1 MAIFS
6 IGAESFQLNRQ
17 TQLWL
22 TLEVVVGQAHRLPN
36 CRAGGRRSAWPTIL
50 EIKIASMSTRDNSQ
64 AKTLR
69 MVLCGDV
76 MTGRGIDQAL
86 PYPADPILY
95 EPYVRDAREYVDLAE
110 KAHGVF
116 QRPVTFDYIWGVA
129 LEELERARVDLRIVN
144 LETAITSAETHWPGK
159 GIHYRMHPLNIGCL
173 VAAGINACALAN
185 NHVLDWG
192 YVGLSET
199 VQTLHA
205 AGIAHSGGGA
215 NADLAAAPAVLDV
228 AGKGRVLLFSF
239 GSTGSGIPREWSA
252 TASSPGVNLLDDLS
266 EATAARIANQMRK
279 LQQPGDLLVA
289 SIHWGGN
296 WGYDIPPEQIEFA
309 HRLVEK
315 GVGVV
320 HGHSSHHVKA
330 IEVFKSRLI
339 LYGCGDFLTDY
350 EGISGYEA
358 LRSDLGLMYLVE
370 LDSQSSGL
378 RSVRLVPTQMRRFR
392 LDRASTADARWLCDL
407 LNTLGKQ
414 FGTSA
419 PLKKDNSMML
429 EWREE

>member
-1 MAIFS
+1 M
-6 IGAESFQLNRQ
+6 
-17 TQLWL
+17 
-22 TLEVVVGQAHRLPN
+22 
-36 CRAGGRRSAWPTIL
+36 
-50 EIKIASMSTRDNSQ
+50 NSQ
-64 AKTLR
+64 PRSLR
-69 MVLCGDV
+69 VFLCGDV

-86 PYPADPILY
+86 PHPVDPILY
-95 EPYVRDAREYVDLAE
+95 EPYVRDAREYVDLVE

-116 QRPVTFDYIWGVA
+116 RRPVTFDYIWGAA

-159 GIHYRMHPLNIGCL
+159 GIHYRMHPRNIGCL
-173 VAAGINACALAN
+173 ATAGINACALAN

-199 VQTLHA
+199 LQTLHA
-205 AGIAHSGGGA
+205 AGIAHSGAGA
-215 NADLAAAPAVLDV
+215 NADVAAAPAVLDV
-228 AGKGRVLLFSF
+228 AGKRRVLLFSF

-252 TASSPGVNLLDDLS
+252 TAPRPGVNLLDDLS
-266 EATAARIANQMRK
+266 EATAARIANRMQR

-296 WGYDIPPEQIEFA
+296 WGYDIPPEQIAFA
-309 HRLVEK
+309 HRLVEE

-330 IEVFKSRLI
+330 IEVFKGRLI

-358 LRSDLGLMYLVE
+358 LRGDLGLMYLVE
-370 LDSQSSGL
+370 LDSRSGRL

-392 LDRASTADARWLCDL
+392 LERASAADARWLCDL

-414 FGTSA
+414 FGTS
-419 PLKKDNSMML
+419 PRLKKDNSMML
-429 EWREE
+429 KWP